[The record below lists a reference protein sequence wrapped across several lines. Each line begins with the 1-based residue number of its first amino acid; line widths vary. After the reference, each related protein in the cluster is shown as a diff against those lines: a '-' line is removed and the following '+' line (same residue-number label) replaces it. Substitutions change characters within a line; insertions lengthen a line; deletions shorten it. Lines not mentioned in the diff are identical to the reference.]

1 LWLIR
6 KWPELNVCPL
16 VWPNARGLRSASILN
31 YARVFTK
38 LNYLVEKR
46 GILKARGG
54 RMIFDGGYGWTVNDV
69 FDFLAGLWNYWYLN
83 PDGDE

>member
-1 LWLIR
+1 LAKCQRTPIGVNT
-6 KWPELNVCPL
+6 K
-16 VWPNARGLRSASILN
+16 
-31 YARVFTK
+31 YARVLTK

-69 FDFLAGLWNYWYLN
+69 FDFLAGLWNYWYAN